1 MGDPKRPKNKYENPR
16 KPWEKDEIAQRR
28 ELCEKY
34 GLKNRRELLILQAY
48 LRRKRIVARRL
59 LAVPLEKR
67 VEQQRALI
75 ESLERIGLLKKGAT
89 IDDVLG
95 IKVESLL
102 ERRLQT
108 IVFRK
113 GLARTIRQARQLIT
127 HEHISIGSRIVS
139 APGYLVLKKE
149 EDSIKFADPK
159 IEEKIRAS
167 QQQQTKAKSRGGTDE

>member
-16 KPWEKDEIAQRR
+16 KPWEKDEITQRK
-28 ELCEKY
+28 ELCKKY

-48 LRRKRIVARRL
+48 LKRKRIVARKL

-75 ESLERIGLLKKGAT
+75 ESLEKVGLLKKDAT

-95 IKVESLL
+95 IKVEGLL

-108 IVFRK
+108 IVVKK
-113 GLARTIRQARQLIT
+113 GLARTMRQSRQLIT
-127 HEHISIGSRIVS
+127 HGHISVGGRIVS
-139 APGYLVLKKE
+139 APGYLVLKRE
-149 EDSIKFADPK
+149 EDTVKFADPK
-159 IEEKIRAS
+159 IGEKIMAI
-167 QQQQTKAKSRGGTDE
+167 QQVKTKSRGGSDE